1 MQLSRTLESDFKVL
15 PQFIREALDAIK
27 KEFPLSEEDIFDLTL
42 VLEEALTNAIKHG
55 NKSAPELKVQVEI
68 KSDKNRLMMKV
79 KNGGPGFD
87 PQKVP
92 DPTRKDKLMK
102 TSGRGVYLIRK
113 TMDEVRFEDNGREI
127 HMVKVFKARPKG

>member
-127 HMVKVFKARPKG
+127 HMVKVLKARPKG